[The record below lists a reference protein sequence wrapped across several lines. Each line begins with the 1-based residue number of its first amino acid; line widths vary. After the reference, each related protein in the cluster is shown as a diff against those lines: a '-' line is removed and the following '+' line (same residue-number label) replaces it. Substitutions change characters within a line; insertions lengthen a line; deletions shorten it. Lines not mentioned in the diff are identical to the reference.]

1 MSIYHG
7 GVIKAAG
14 VVHVGT
20 PTTQV
25 RNYVSDARGYSR
37 GLMVEHHIEEARRVA
52 ASGDECQRRSWV
64 RAVEQ
69 LVEAG
74 MFLVLCGCL
83 VALAWLVSTAPEGE

>member
-25 RNYVSDARGYSR
+25 RNYV
-37 GLMVEHHIEEARRVA
+37 
-52 ASGDECQRRSWV
+52 
-64 RAVEQ
+64 
-69 LVEAG
+69 EAG